1 MTASSIFLL
10 FPEKTRSMCHLREG
24 PVFFPKMLAF
34 SIELNCT
41 SFLAGVTEMKGKK
54 KRALC

>member
-1 MTASSIFLL
+1 
-10 FPEKTRSMCHLREG
+10 
-24 PVFFPKMLAF
+24 MLAF

-54 KRALC
+54 ERVLCWCICVYV